1 MAKAVIFHD
10 IQEVGKYRDIILA
23 NLSQSVS
30 VIKVLLEGEEPQV
43 VFKRFKFEKVVKEP
57 LSGEA
62 ENLIEVINQSQTYL
76 VSLVAVEFLSFIL
89 NWGNA
94 AGYDI
99 EATDGTVIAE
109 CFAATS
115 HKSNSKLTK
124 DIKRLATNTTAEEK
138 YEFFYVL
145 DFTEKSRK
153 YYEKKYVG
161 INMVRLEQL

>member
-1 MAKAVIFHD
+1 M
-10 IQEVGKYRDIILA
+10 
-23 NLSQSVS
+23 
-30 VIKVLLEGEEPQV
+30 
-43 VFKRFKFEKVVKEP
+43 
-57 LSGEA
+57 
-62 ENLIEVINQSQTYL
+62 
-76 VSLVAVEFLSFIL
+76 VAVEFLLKKYPEKSFIL